1 MDDILNRHV
10 MAYVLKEI
18 SRCMYI
24 FVTQYT

>member
-18 SRCMYI
+18 SQSMYI